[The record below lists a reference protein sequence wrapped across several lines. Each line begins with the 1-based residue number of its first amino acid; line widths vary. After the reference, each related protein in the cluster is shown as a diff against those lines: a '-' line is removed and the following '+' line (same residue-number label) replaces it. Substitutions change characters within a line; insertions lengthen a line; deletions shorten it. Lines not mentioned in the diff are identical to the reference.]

1 MFGFHFNIF
10 IMTYND
16 VITDYKKELINI
28 ADKIKT
34 RIDLF
39 YEESKDSDDILFVY
53 NKFRDTFDTEVN
65 VFNNKYNMSCPKI
78 LTDTP
83 YNIIPFRDSIE
94 VYLDLSKHYN
104 SILEKI
110 YSKFPPLDDSLEI
123 QH

>member
-1 MFGFHFNIF
+1 
-10 IMTYND
+10 MTYND